1 LDVAC
6 VVGAFVEAVEAGAG
20 SSVDSVGIPV
30 CGNGATVCASVS
42 FVAAGATV
50 SANTDEVV
58 TLLAR
63 VDELEV
69 RVVVV
74 TVPVLVDVLVLLA
87 VNMVDILGVVVSMGC
102 TPVVVAVTVVAVVVV
117 GVLVVAVMEVSVVV
131 VVNVRVVV
139 VVVTTRVV
147 VVTVVVVVA
156 VVAVV
161 VVGGGGGG
169 RVVILPGAGCPAVSV
184 PCKITCHSISL
195 FPDELVLS

>member
-1 LDVAC
+1 MDVAC

-131 VVNVRVVV
+131 VV
-139 VVVTTRVV
+139 TTRVV